1 MARKETLSRLKEL
14 AIAAVVRSDDTD
26 KALAAVQAC
35 FDGGVKAIEITFT
48 VPEPIKTIIAVKKK
62 FGDRVLLGAGTVL
75 TVADAKAAIDAGAVF
90 IVSPITDFEVVK
102 FCNSKDVAIM
112 PGAMTPTEIYH
123 AWRNGADWVKV
134 FPASQ
139 FGPAYFKAL
148 KAPLPQ
154 IPIMPTGGVSAAN
167 AGEWLAAGA
176 EALAVG
182 GELVDKKALKEGK
195 FDVIVKNAQALVA
208 AVQAY
213 RQTKK
218 A

>member
-1 MARKETLSRLKEL
+1 MSRKETLSRLKEY

-35 FDGGVKAIEITFT
+35 FDGGIKAIEITFT
-48 VPEPIKTIIAVKKK
+48 VPEPIKTLSAVKKK
-62 FGDRVLLGAGTVL
+62 FGDSVLLGAGTVL
-75 TVADAKAAIDAGAVF
+75 SVKDAAEAIEAGAAF
-90 IVSPITDFEVVK
+90 LVSPITDFEVVK
-102 FCNSKDVAIM
+102 FCNGKDVAIM

-123 AWRNGADWVKV
+123 AWKNGADWVKV

-154 IPIMPTGGVSAAN
+154 VPIMPTGGVSAAN

-182 GELVDKKALKEGK
+182 GELVDKKAMKDGRFE
-195 FDVIVKNAQALVA
+195 VITKNAEDLMA
-208 AVQAY
+208 AVKAY
-213 RQTKK
+213 RSQKK
-218 A
+218 

>member
-1 MARKETLSRLKEL
+1 MSRKETLSRLKEY

-35 FDGGVKAIEITFT
+35 FDGGIKAIEITFT
-48 VPEPIKTIIAVKKK
+48 VPEPIKTLSAVKKK
-62 FGDRVLLGAGTVL
+62 FGDSVLLGAGTVL
-75 TVADAKAAIDAGAVF
+75 SVKDAAAAIDAGAAF
-90 IVSPITDFEVVK
+90 LVSPITDFEVVK
-102 FCNSKDVAIM
+102 FCNGKDVAIM

-123 AWRNGADWVKV
+123 AWKNGADWVKV

-154 IPIMPTGGVSAAN
+154 VPIMPTGGVSAAN

-182 GELVDKKALKEGK
+182 GELVDKKAMKDGRFE
-195 FDVIVKNAQALVA
+195 VITKNAEDLMA
-208 AVQAY
+208 AVKAY
-213 RQTKK
+213 RSQKK
-218 A
+218 